1 MKNGRSIEELA
12 KELQTI
18 KDGSHDYLAPAPQLQ
33 MQADRSLHVGT
44 RSFSV
49 RPYAHGQ
56 IAALAGIPK
65 PYYDRMLADAPDL
78 LARNVNRWF
87 TQDRVKDRQ
96 MVRTVGTDVRAVV
109 SDTFRCLDNYDLAE
123 VALPEFTDKG
133 AIIQS
138 CEVTERRFYLK
149 ATMPSL
155 RAVLGG
161 DSKLPVG
168 AQLATYDE
176 IPNYEARKAENAR
189 RGFKVGDVVEA
200 MLCLS
205 NSEVGSGSI
214 SIEWGTMTL
223 ACLNALI
230 IPGDGFKRRHVGRRY
245 ESIEDENVRAIISDQ
260 ARAADDKA
268 FWLKIRD
275 LIRYAFDEK
284 RFSQHVNKLVGAQSD
299 TIAGDLAAVVER
311 VTEKFSFSDSMGSSV
326 LKHLING
333 GQLNR
338 YGLVQAVT
346 RASADIQ
353 DYDVATETERVGGEI
368 LELPKQEWA
377 QLAA

>member
-1 MKNGRSIEELA
+1 MKTGRTITDVA
-12 KELQTI
+12 VQLQAI
-18 KDGSHDYLAPAPQLQ
+18 KDGSKDYLAMAPQLQ
-33 MQADRSLHVGT
+33 MQADRTLHVGT
-44 RSFSV
+44 RQFAV
-49 RPYAHGQ
+49 RPHAHGQ

-65 PYYDRMLADAPDL
+65 GYYDKMLADAPDL

-87 TQDRVKDRQ
+87 TQDRIKDRQ
-96 MVRTVGTDVRAVV
+96 MVRTIGNDVRAVV
-109 SDTFRCLDNYDLAE
+109 SDQFRCLDNYDLAE
-123 VALPEFTDKG
+123 VALPEFESKG

-138 CEVTERRFYLK
+138 CEITERRFYLK
-149 ATMPSL
+149 ATLPTL
-155 RAVLGG
+155 RQVLGG
-161 DSKLPVG
+161 DSNLPVG

-245 ESIEDENVRAIISDQ
+245 DSAEDEAIRAIVSDD

-284 RFSQHVNKLVGAQSD
+284 RFAQHVSKLVGAQQD
-299 TIAGDLAAVVER
+299 TIPGDLAAVVER
-311 VTEKFSFSDSMGSSV
+311 VTERYSFTDTMGSSV

-346 RASADIQ
+346 RASADVD
-353 DYDVATETERVGGEI
+353 DYDTATDTERVGGEI
-368 LELPKQEWA
+368 LVMPKQEWA